1 MKPAPFEY
9 HAPSTEEEALRLL
22 AEGNGTYALAG
33 GQSLVQLMKF
43 RQVKPTVLVDLNGVA
58 GLEVLE
64 ERDGELHV
72 GALVRQQRLLED
84 ELVDEGWTLLREAS
98 RVVGYKDTRRR
109 GTVGGSIAFAAPWAE
124 LTAAAV
130 ALDAQIDVRSLD
142 AERTIPARSFFR
154 GPHATALEPGEL
166 IVRVRFPA
174 AAVRSGAA
182 FHEVSARYRDYA
194 QLAAAAVVSL
204 DGTAE
209 LVLLRVAATPYL
221 LDASNALEDEAA
233 LKQLLAS
240 IEPMDDIEVSAA
252 HRRRVAPVLA
262 RRALDE
268 AAERA
273 RRKEKGARVATT
285 S

>member
-1 MKPAPFEY
+1 VKPPPFEY
-9 HAPSTEEEALRLL
+9 HAPATVEEALELL
-22 AEGNGTYALAG
+22 AHGNGIYPLAG

-43 RQVKPTVLVDLNGVA
+43 RQVKPSTLVDLNGVSE
-58 GLEVLE
+58 LEVLE
-64 ERDGELHV
+64 ERNGELHV
-72 GALVRQQRLLED
+72 GAVVRQQRLLED
-84 ELVDEGWTLLREAS
+84 DRVAEGWPLLREAA
-98 RVVGYKDTRRR
+98 RFVGYKETRRR

-130 ALDAQIDVRSLD
+130 ALDAQIDVRSLN

-154 GPHATALEPGEL
+154 GPHATVLEPREL

-174 AAVRSGAA
+174 PPERSGAA

-209 LVLLRVAATPYL
+209 LVLLRVAETPHL
-221 LDASNALEDEAA
+221 LDASNALEDEGA

-240 IEPMDDIEVSAA
+240 IEPMDDVEVSAA

-273 RRKEKGARVATT
+273 RQKENA
-285 S
+285 

>member
-9 HAPSTEEEALRLL
+9 HAPATVEEALEVL
-22 AEGNGTYALAG
+22 ANGNGTYALAG

-43 RQVKPTVLVDLNGVA
+43 RQVKPTALVDLNGVA
-58 GLEVLE
+58 GLDGLE

-84 ELVDEGWTLLREAS
+84 ELVAEGWPLLREAA
-98 RVVGYKDTRRR
+98 RFVGYKETRRR

-130 ALDAQIDVRSLD
+130 ALDAQIDVRSQNT
-142 AERTIPARSFFR
+142 ERVIPARSFFR
-154 GPHATALEPGEL
+154 GPHATVLEPGEL
-166 IVRVRFPA
+166 IVRIRFPA
-174 AAVRSGAA
+174 PAARSGAA

-204 DGTAE
+204 DGSAE
-209 LVLLRVAATPYL
+209 LVLLRVAETPLL
-221 LDASNALEDEAA
+221 LDASNALEDEGT

-268 AAERA
+268 AAARA
-273 RRKEKGARVATT
+273 RRKEKA
-285 S
+285 

>member
-1 MKPAPFEY
+1 VKPPPFEY
-9 HAPSTEEEALRLL
+9 HAPATVEEALELL
-22 AEGNGTYALAG
+22 AHGNGIYPLAG

-43 RQVKPTVLVDLNGVA
+43 RQVKPSTLVDLNGVSE
-58 GLEVLE
+58 LEVLE
-64 ERDGELHV
+64 ERNGELHV
-72 GALVRQQRLLED
+72 GAVVRQQRLLED
-84 ELVDEGWTLLREAS
+84 DRVAEGWPLLREAA
-98 RVVGYKDTRRR
+98 RFVGYKETRRR

-130 ALDAQIDVRSLD
+130 ALDAQIDVRSLN

-154 GPHATALEPGEL
+154 GPHATVLEPREL

-174 AAVRSGAA
+174 PPERSGAA

-209 LVLLRVAATPYL
+209 LVLLGVAETPHL
-221 LDASNALEDEAA
+221 LDASNALEDEGA

-240 IEPMDDIEVSAA
+240 IEPMDDVEVSAA

-273 RRKEKGARVATT
+273 RQKENA
-285 S
+285 

>member
-1 MKPAPFEY
+1 VKPAPFEY
-9 HAPSTEEEALRLL
+9 HAPATVEEALQLL
-22 AEGNGTYALAG
+22 ANGNGTYALAG

-43 RQVKPTVLVDLNGVA
+43 RQVKPTALVDLNGVSE
-58 GLEVLE
+58 LEMLE

-84 ELVDEGWTLLREAS
+84 ALVAEGWPLLREAA
-98 RVVGYKDTRRR
+98 RFVGYQETRRR

-154 GPHATALEPGEL
+154 GPHATVLEPGEL

-174 AAVRSGAA
+174 SPARSGAA

-209 LVLLRVAATPYL
+209 LVLLRVAETPYL
-221 LDASNALEDEAA
+221 LDASNALDDEGA
-233 LKQLLAS
+233 LKELLAS

-273 RRKEKGARVATT
+273 RQTENA
-285 S
+285 

>member
-1 MKPAPFEY
+1 MKPARFEY
-9 HAPSTEEEALRLL
+9 HAPATVEEALGLL
-22 AEGNGTYALAG
+22 ADGNGTYALAG

-43 RQVKPTVLVDLNGVA
+43 RQVKPTALVDLNGVA
-58 GLEVLE
+58 GLDVLE
-64 ERDGELHV
+64 ERDGELHI

-84 ELVDEGWTLLREAS
+84 DLVAEGWPLLREAA
-98 RVVGYKDTRRR
+98 RFVGYKETRRR

-130 ALDAQIDVRSLD
+130 ALDAQIDVRAPR

-154 GPHATALEPGEL
+154 GPHATVLEVGEL

-174 AAVRSGAA
+174 PAARSGAA

-209 LVLLRVAATPYL
+209 LVLLRVAETPYL
-221 LDASNALEDEAA
+221 LDASNALEDEGA
-233 LKQLLAS
+233 LEQLLAS

-273 RRKEKGARVATT
+273 RQREKT
-285 S
+285 

>member
-1 MKPAPFEY
+1 MKPASFEY
-9 HAPSTEEEALRLL
+9 RAPATVEEVVRLL
-22 AEGNGTYALAG
+22 AGGNGTYALAG

-43 RQVKPTVLVDLNGVA
+43 RQLKPAVLVDLNGISEL
-58 GLEVLE
+58 GLLE

-84 ELVDEGWTLLREAS
+84 DVVAEGWPLLREAA
-98 RVVGYKDTRRR
+98 RFVGYKETRRR

-154 GPHATALEPGEL
+154 GPHATVLEPGEL
-166 IVRVRFPA
+166 IVRVRFPPPPA
-174 AAVRSGAA
+174 RSGAA
-182 FHEVSARYRDYA
+182 FHEVSARYRDYC
-194 QLAAAAVVSL
+194 QVAAAAVVSL

-209 LVLLRVAATPYL
+209 LVLLRVAETPYL
-221 LDASNALEDEAA
+221 LDASNALEDEGR

-240 IEPMDDIEVSAA
+240 IEPMDDVEVSAA

-262 RRALDE
+262 RRALYE

-273 RRKEKGARVATT
+273 RQKEST
-285 S
+285 

>member
-9 HAPSTEEEALRLL
+9 HAPSTVEEALQLL

-43 RQVKPTVLVDLNGVA
+43 RQVKPTTLVDLNGVSE
-58 GLEVLE
+58 LEVLE

-84 ELVDEGWTLLREAS
+84 ESVGEGWPMLREAA
-98 RVVGYKDTRRR
+98 RFVGYKETRRR

-130 ALDAQIDVRSLD
+130 ALDAQIDVRSLSS
-142 AERTIPARSFFR
+142 ERTIPARSFFR
-154 GPHATALEPGEL
+154 GPHVTVLEPGEL
-166 IVRVRFPA
+166 IVRIRFPA
-174 AAVRSGAA
+174 RAARSGAA

-209 LVLLRVAATPYL
+209 LVLLRVAETPLL
-221 LDASNALEDEAA
+221 LDASNALEDEDA
-233 LKQLLAS
+233 LRQLLAS
-240 IEPMDDIEVSAA
+240 IEPVDDVEVSAA
-252 HRRRVAPVLA
+252 HRRRLAPVLA
-262 RRALDE
+262 RRALGE

-273 RRKEKGARVATT
+273 QQREKA
-285 S
+285 

>member
-9 HAPSTEEEALRLL
+9 HAPATVEEALEVL
-22 AEGNGTYALAG
+22 ANGNGTYALAG

-43 RQVKPTVLVDLNGVA
+43 RQVKPTALVDLNGVA
-58 GLEVLE
+58 GLDGLE

-84 ELVDEGWTLLREAS
+84 EVVAESWPLLREAA
-98 RVVGYKDTRRR
+98 RFVGYKETRRR

-130 ALDAQIDVRSLD
+130 ALDAQIDVRSQNT
-142 AERTIPARSFFR
+142 ERVIPARSFFR
-154 GPHATALEPGEL
+154 GPHATVLEPGEL
-166 IVRVRFPA
+166 IVRIRFPA
-174 AAVRSGAA
+174 PAARSGAA

-204 DGTAE
+204 DGSAE
-209 LVLLRVAATPYL
+209 LVLLRVAETPLL
-221 LDASNALEDEAA
+221 LDASNALEDEGT

-268 AAERA
+268 AAARA
-273 RRKEKGARVATT
+273 RRKEKA
-285 S
+285 

>member
-9 HAPSTEEEALRLL
+9 HAPATVEEALGLL

-43 RQVKPTVLVDLNGVA
+43 RQVKPSTLVDLNGVSE
-58 GLEVLE
+58 LEMLE

-84 ELVDEGWTLLREAS
+84 ELVAEGWTLLREAA
-98 RVVGYKDTRRR
+98 RFVGYKETRRR

-154 GPHATALEPGEL
+154 GPHTTVLEPGEL
-166 IVRVRFPA
+166 IVRIRFPA
-174 AAVRSGAA
+174 PPARSGAG
-182 FHEVSARYRDYA
+182 FHEVSTRYRDYA

-209 LVLLRVAATPYL
+209 LVLLRVAETPYL
-221 LDASNALEDEAA
+221 LDASNALEDEDA
-233 LKQLLAS
+233 LEQLLAS

-273 RRKEKGARVATT
+273 RRKEKA
-285 S
+285 